1 MNTQIHLPDIRVK
14 EIFADPSVIQEKLGL
29 SAHTLNTLRKDG
41 SFIQGIHYVEVNS
54 RLILYN
60 LPILID
66 WLVNRHDP
74 NAHFAAIQ
82 QFQSVLLS
90 NQPKPRGRR
99 RSSEKSR

>member
-1 MNTQIHLPDIRVK
+1 MNTQIHLQDIRVK

-29 SAHTLNTLRKDG
+29 SAHTLSNFRKDG

-60 LPILID
+60 LPLIID

-74 NAHFAAIQ
+74 ATHQVAISHFQAG
-82 QFQSVLLS
+82 LMS
-90 NQPKPRGRR
+90 NQPRNRR
-99 RSSEKSR
+99 K